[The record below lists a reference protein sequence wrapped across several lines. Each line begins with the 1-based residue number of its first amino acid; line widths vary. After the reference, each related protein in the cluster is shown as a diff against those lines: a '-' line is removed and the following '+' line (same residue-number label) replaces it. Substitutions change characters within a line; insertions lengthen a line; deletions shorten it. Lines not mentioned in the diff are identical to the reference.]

1 MPARTMARTAAFMP
15 GASPP
20 LVSTPI
26 VLISLAIKRAP
37 PISGTMDPPEPL
49 RFIQAW
55 SSRYN
60 KFLTISR
67 PYTLYHTLRPEIM
80 DKSRKTYG
88 FILQSVQHPELLHNP
103 CPKCAPIRRAEAD
116 HPLPP
121 CAAPAWPCRYLGS
134 GNTPAPCPRRKC
146 CKAGFLP
153 CASAHC
159 RERARSG
166 NTRRPL
172 PRLSHA

>member
-1 MPARTMARTAAFMP
+1 
-15 GASPP
+15 
-20 LVSTPI
+20 
-26 VLISLAIKRAP
+26 
-37 PISGTMDPPEPL
+37 MDPPEPL

-103 CPKCAPIRRAEAD
+103 CPKYAPIRRQKLSNIRPTSLGQASRISGVSPAD
-116 HPLPP
+116 VSVLMI
-121 CAAPAWPCRYLGS
+121 YLE
-134 GNTPAPCPRRKC
+134 TKKQA
-146 CKAGFLP
+146 
-153 CASAHC
+153 
-159 RERARSG
+159 
-166 NTRRPL
+166 
-172 PRLSHA
+172 